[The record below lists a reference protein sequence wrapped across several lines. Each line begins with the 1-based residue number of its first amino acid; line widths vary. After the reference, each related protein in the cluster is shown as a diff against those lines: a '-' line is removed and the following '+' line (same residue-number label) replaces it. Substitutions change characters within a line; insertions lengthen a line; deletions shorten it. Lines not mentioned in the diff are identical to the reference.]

1 MPAMLYNTLNLHY
14 QIKLRDYMKKSRKA
28 AKALYFYLKVVPIF
42 FKQNASYFDTVFIGV
57 SYLSTL

>member
-42 FKQNASYFDTVFIGV
+42 SSKMQVILIQFLLVFHI
-57 SYLSTL
+57 

>member
-28 AKALYFYLKVVPIF
+28 AKALCFYLKVAPIF
-42 FKQNASYFDTVFIGV
+42 STKMQVILIQFLLVFHI
-57 SYLSTL
+57 